1 MISAETGLFL
11 ACRISVRWPIYII
24 NSVDKTIFFLDR
36 PTTIVKHS
44 INVHKDKV
52 SPTKAKDTIMIK
64 IIKFTLFRC

>member
-11 ACRISVRWPIYII
+11 
-24 NSVDKTIFFLDR
+24 DG

-44 INVHKDKV
+44 INVHKDIV

-64 IIKFTLFRC
+64 TIKFTLFRC